1 MLLLDS
7 LYINNSGGKILLD
20 YLVEILE
27 THKIPTYYLF
37 DERCKG
43 DFPMVP
49 NRRKVFMKAT
59 LINRHSF

>member
-43 DFPMVP
+43 DFPMS
-49 NRRKVFMKAT
+49 
-59 LINRHSF
+59 LIEGKCL